1 MAYYNPYQYLDYNP
15 ADGCPQF
22 WTYKKVS
29 FVASLN
35 LIFLLITVSL
45 RPWTFV
51 FISMVAASLT
61 MSFDYEG
68 AFMDYF
74 WRLIT
79 IVALV
84 FLFWFLIWCAQKVKR
99 PRSRSNETEDEE
111 EDEDENDESLSLY
124 VSLGLIAIFAMVLTW
139 CVQKLQRP
147 RRRRGI

>member
-15 ADGCPQF
+15 ADGYPQF
-22 WTYKKVS
+22 WTCKKVS
-29 FVASLN
+29 FVASLS

-45 RPWTFV
+45 RPWAFV

-68 AFMDYF
+68 AFMDYI

-84 FLFWFLIWCAQKVKR
+84 FLFWFLIWCSQKVKR
-99 PRSRSNETEDEE
+99 PRSRSNEVEDD
-111 EDEDENDESLSLY
+111 DEDDESMSVY
-124 VSLGLIAIFAMVLTW
+124 VSLGLIAIFALVLTW

-147 RRRRGI
+147 RRRRNI

>member
-1 MAYYNPYQYLDYNP
+1 M
-15 ADGCPQF
+15 
-22 WTYKKVS
+22 
-29 FVASLN
+29 
-35 LIFLLITVSL
+35 TVSL

-84 FLFWFLIWCAQKVKR
+84 FLFWLLIRCAQKVKR
-99 PRSRSNETEDEE
+99 PRSRSNEVEDD
-111 EDEDENDESLSLY
+111 DEDDESISVY
-124 VSLGLIAIFAMVLTW
+124 VSLGLIAIFALVLTW

-147 RRRRGI
+147 RRRRNI

>member
-1 MAYYNPYQYLDYNP
+1 MAYYNPYQYLEYNP
-15 ADGCPQF
+15 PDGCPQF

-29 FVASLN
+29 FVASLS

-61 MSFDYEG
+61 MSFDHEG

-84 FLFWFLIWCAQKVKR
+84 FLFWLLIRCAQKVKR
-99 PRSRSNETEDEE
+99 PRSRSNEADDD
-111 EDEDENDESLSLY
+111 DEDDESISVY
-124 VSLGLIAIFAMVLTW
+124 VSMGLIAILALVLTW
-139 CVQKLQRP
+139 CIQKLQRP
-147 RRRRGI
+147 RRRRGGI

>member
-1 MAYYNPYQYLDYNP
+1 MAYYNPYQYLEYNP

-29 FVASLN
+29 FVASPS

-51 FISMVAASLT
+51 FISMVEASLT

-84 FLFWFLIWCAQKVKR
+84 FLFWFLIRCAQK
-99 PRSRSNETEDEE
+99 D
-111 EDEDENDESLSLY
+111 DESISVY
-124 VSLGLIAIFAMVLTW
+124 VSMGLIAILALVLTW

-147 RRRRGI
+147 RRRRGGI